1 MFMNVTSYALP
12 VISLVLAGAWTIH
25 QRQTISTFEDS
36 TVVLK
41 RSIAAARS
49 SSRGSD
55 SSHASPVALARAAK
69 DNEPLDW
76 KKISAEFAT
85 LADRNGEVAD
95 PRAFDRIA
103 QQIQSMNKEELIAA
117 LDQIAALD
125 FTKETRTT
133 LDYMVIESLIAKDL
147 ELGLACYAD
156 RIQGGSHSIVAR
168 LSEALQKWAE
178 TEPAKAGAWLNKQID
193 AGKFDSQALDGRS
206 RDRGMVE
213 GALIGVLLR
222 TSPEAAARR
231 LSAMPPEQRTQAL
244 EGYSLRQ
251 LSEENHAAFAKLVR
265 DQIPENEQTE
275 VFAKHAEAI
284 GFGGKYAQVT
294 DFLNRI
300 SATPAERIA
309 CLEAAAKNHLG
320 RIPSL
325 EKISHEDLDTLHQ
338 WIQTEA
344 SDSPDSLMGK
354 ALSRTL
360 GLHTKSEFAIAAE
373 IARYYQGRSGSDE
386 VIQSFLANARTD
398 ADKQDVRALA
408 AMISDPARREEI
420 LKRFQ

>member
-1 MFMNVTSYALP
+1 MKVLP
-12 VISLVLAGAWTIH
+12 FLPPAISLILVGGWITF
-25 QRQTISTFEDS
+25 QRQSMSSFEDS
-36 TVVLK
+36 SASLK
-41 RSIAAARS
+41 KNIAAVRS
-49 SSRGSD
+49 SIPGSV
-55 SSHASPVALARAAK
+55 SSQASPVALARAAK
-69 DNEPLDW
+69 AKEPLDW
-76 KKISAEFAT
+76 KKISTELAA

-103 QQIQSMNKEELIAA
+103 QQVQSMNREELIAA

-125 FTKETRTT
+125 FTKETRTN
-133 LDYMVIESLIAKDL
+133 LDCIVIRSLIAKDL

-156 RIQGGSHSIVAR
+156 RIQGGSHSIVAE

-178 TEPAKAGAWLNKQID
+178 TEPAKAGAWLDQQID

-222 TSPEAAARR
+222 TSPDAAARR
-231 LSAMPPEQRTQAL
+231 LSAMPPEQRAQAL

-265 DQIPENEQTE
+265 DQIPENEHAE

-398 ADKQDVRALA
+398 SDKQDVRALA
-408 AMISDPARREEI
+408 AMISDPTRREEI